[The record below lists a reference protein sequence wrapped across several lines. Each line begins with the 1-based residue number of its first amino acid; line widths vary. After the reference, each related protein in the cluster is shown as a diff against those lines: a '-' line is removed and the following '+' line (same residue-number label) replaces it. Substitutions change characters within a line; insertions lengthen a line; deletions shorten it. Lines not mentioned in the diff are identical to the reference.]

1 VGEKRTSEVSIKAL
15 TGPRFP
21 GLQNSLETGS
31 LNTKILGLTQTDL
44 NYGFPL
50 ARPEPKQFPIRYSPQ
65 TLSVS
70 MLTPSPKEICRKL
83 RKQVG
88 LSFLAAERPI
98 MDDRLASY
106 GDLERLQCQSSGSIL
121 S

>member
-1 VGEKRTSEVSIKAL
+1 MWEKRTSEVSVKAL

-65 TLSVS
+65 TLSITLMVQT
-70 MLTPSPKEICRKL
+70 LKELIDSNEAQKVQRAFDRK
-83 RKQVG
+83 
-88 LSFLAAERPI
+88 
-98 MDDRLASY
+98 
-106 GDLERLQCQSSGSIL
+106 SI
-121 S
+121 